1 VSSLYINGI
10 SLLAP
15 GLDGW
20 SASVATLRGEL
31 PWQAVEM
38 PTPVPQLL
46 PANERRRTTALIK
59 LALQTAQHAMDMA
72 QVDASQLANVFA
84 CSDGDFFIVDRIC
97 EALTQQSKPISP
109 TLFHNS
115 VHNAPAGYW
124 AIAVG
129 SQQPS
134 SSIAAGDGTFAAGL
148 LETVTSVQQQ
158 NKQLL
163 LIAYEYPATS
173 PSPLKEKRDAV
184 WPFALA
190 MVLGQDKQAQSLARL
205 QIELV
210 KCDETE
216 SCHDNCRDVQLEKLR
231 IVNPAA
237 KSLPLLQAI
246 CRSQTSKLRLPYL
259 LGLDLGVC
267 VEPC

>member
-1 VSSLYINGI
+1 MSAVYINGV

-20 SASVATLRGEL
+20 SSSVATLRGEQ

-38 PTPVPQLL
+38 PALVPQLL

-59 LALQTAQHAMDMA
+59 LSLLAAQQATEMA
-72 QVDASQLANVFA
+72 QADASQLANVFA
-84 CSDGDFFIVDRIC
+84 SSDGDFFIVDRIC

-129 SQQPS
+129 SRQPS
-134 SSIAAGDGTFAAGL
+134 SSISAGEGTFAAGL

-158 NKQLL
+158 DRPMLF
-163 LIAYEYPATS
+163 IAYDYPA
-173 PSPLKEKRDAV
+173 PFPLNEKRDFI

-190 MVLGQDKQAQSLARL
+190 MVLGQHQQAQCLAAL
-205 QIELV
+205 ELELLPGNDT
-210 KCDETE
+210 KNDHNDCGDAG
-216 SCHDNCRDVQLEKLR
+216 LEKLR
-231 IVNPAA
+231 VANPAA
-237 KSLPLLQAI
+237 RSLPLLQAI
-246 CRSQTSKLRLPYL
+246 SQLQESNLRLPYL
-259 LGLDLGVC
+259 HALDLGVRIQ
-267 VEPC
+267 PC